1 MSHGFSPDKVA
12 EFKEAY
18 DLWNSDGDDKLDV
31 SELTTAL
38 KSLGQFNDKAIS
50 TILQEV
56 DSNKDGNIDFDEFIN
71 AVWSFQQ
78 KGDATS
84 FGKLVSK
91 QMDLIGIQTESGGL
105 HSYAPEEVSAFA
117 SHLNY
122 VLDGDGDLMGN
133 GKSAKKY
140 LPISSDGDDLFKKVA
155 DGVIISKFINVIEP
169 DTIDNRVINFQKS
182 ADKPLSQFKVIE
194 NHLLN
199 LSAAKSIGLRIFNVS
214 AEDLRDAEKNP
225 TLVLGFMWQAVKMQ
239 LLGSINLKSHP
250 ELIRLLEDGE
260 DLHDLLALPPEEIL
274 KRWVNYHLAKEEY
287 PTRINNFGKDVAD
300 GKVYTV
306 LLKSIDPQGK
316 CNKDPLNW
324 DNNKR
329 AQKVIDNA
337 KSIGAQPFIK
347 VNDILAGNEKLNLAF
362 TAQLFN
368 TCPGLE
374 DVDINEEKELAE
386 LAGLM
391 DDDAGDSREERAFR
405 MWINTLGLGDLY
417 INNLFEDCQDGL
429 TLLKVID
436 KIEPGTVKWKKVE
449 MKPTNKFKKL
459 QNCNYA
465 VVLGKQL
472 KLSLVTTGGVDIV
485 DRNKKLLLGF
495 TWQLMRYH
503 MLKFL
508 ASLSQGGK
516 QITDADIVNWCNQT
530 VAASGKKGS
539 INNFGDQSLSTGVY
553 FVNLLAGVVPDI
565 VDWSLVNDGQTDDEK
580 LQNARYAVSLAR
592 KMGCVIFLLPEDI
605 VEVRPKMCL
614 TFGAAVMAEALK
626 KGK

>member
-1 MSHGFSPDKVA
+1 MARAGHGFSPDKIS

-31 SELTTAL
+31 SELTVAL
-38 KSLGQFNDKAIS
+38 QNLGQFEPDSIS
-50 TILQEV
+50 KILAEV
-56 DSNKDGNIDFDEFIN
+56 DANKDGNVDFDEFIT
-71 AVWSFQQ
+71 AVWNFQQ
-78 KGDATS
+78 RGDATS
-84 FGKLVSK
+84 FGKLVNK
-91 QMDLIGIQTESGGL
+91 QMELIGIQTESGGL
-105 HSYAPEEVSAFA
+105 HSYATEEVSAFA

-122 VLDGDGDLMGN
+122 LLGDDPDL
-133 GKSAKKY
+133 AY
-140 LPISSDGDDLFKKVA
+140 LMPISEEGDDLFNKVA
-155 DGVIISKFINVIEP
+155 DGVLIAKFINMIEP
-169 DTIDNRVINFQKS
+169 DTIDWRVVNYK
-182 ADKPLSQFKVIE
+182 KGGGLNQFKIIE

-199 LSAAKSIGLRIFNVS
+199 LNAAKSIGLRIFNVS
-214 AEDLRDAEKNP
+214 AEDLRDSAKNP

-250 ELIRLLEDGE
+250 ELIRLLQDGE

-274 KRWVNYHLAKEEY
+274 KRWVNYHLAKQDY
-287 PTRINNFGKDVAD
+287 PTRINNFGRDIQD

-306 LLKSIDPQGK
+306 LLKSIDPAGR
-316 CNKDPLNW
+316 CNDDPLNW
-324 DNNKR
+324 DNNRR
-329 AQKVIDNA
+329 ANQVITNA
-337 KSIGAQPFIK
+337 ESIGAKPFIK
-347 VNDILAGNEKLNLAF
+347 VNDILSGNEKLNLAF

-374 DVDINEEKELAE
+374 EVDVEEEKE

-405 MWINTLGLGDLY
+405 MWMNTLGLGDTY

-449 MKPTNKFKKL
+449 KKPTNKFKKL
-459 QNCNYA
+459 NNCNYA

-508 ASLSQGGK
+508 ASLSGSSGRP
-516 QITDADIVNWCNQT
+516 ITDADIVAWCNET
-530 VAASGKKGS
+530 VASSGKKGS
-539 INNFGDQSLSTGVY
+539 IGSFGDASLSTGVY

-565 VDWSLVNDGQTDDEK
+565 VDWSLVTEGLTDDDK
-580 LQNARYAVSLAR
+580 LLNAKYAISLAR

-614 TFGAAVMAEALK
+614 TFGAAVMAEAFSK
-626 KGK
+626 KGGY